1 MEKTVLKVIITVY
14 LMVVA
19 VTSLWAFGAYGID
32 KRRARTGD
40 RRIPEKTL
48 QFLAL
53 VGGWP
58 GALLGQQ
65 VFRHKTQKLSFQLV
79 FWMVVV
85 LHLGLVGGVAYLMPW
100 R

>member
-1 MEKTVLKVIITVY
+1 MTTVVSVY
-14 LMVVA
+14 LIAVA
-19 VTSLWAFGAYGID
+19 VTSLCTFGAYGID
-32 KRRARTGD
+32 KRRAQTGN

-58 GALLGQQ
+58 GALVGQQ

-85 LHLGLVGGVAYLMPW
+85 LHLGLVGGVAYWMLW